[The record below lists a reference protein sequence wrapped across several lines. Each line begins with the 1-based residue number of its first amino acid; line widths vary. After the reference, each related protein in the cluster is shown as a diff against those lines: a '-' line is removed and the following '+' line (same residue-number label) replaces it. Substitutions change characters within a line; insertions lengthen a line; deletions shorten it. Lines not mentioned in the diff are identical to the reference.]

1 MKTMIFLCGLA
12 LLAGCGGTTTLTP
25 QEQQLAL
32 ARSNWKAKG
41 LRSYKFTVQ
50 KNCFCPP
57 EYTKSV
63 TITVQNG
70 AATDSPEHLKAY
82 DTVDKL
88 LDRIGKGLSSK
99 AVQVDMDFA
108 NEGWPRSFY
117 IDQSRQIADEE
128 FGVVVSDLTP
138 L

>member
-12 LLAGCGGTTTLTP
+12 LLAGCGGTTTLTT

-32 ARSNWKAKG
+32 ARSSWKARG
-41 LRSYKFTVQ
+41 LRSYTFTVR

-70 AATDSPEHLKAY
+70 AATNSPEHLKSY
-82 DTVDKL
+82 DTVEKL
-88 LDRIGKGLSSK
+88 LDTIGTGLSSK
-99 AVQVDMDFA
+99 ADQVDMDFA
-108 NEGWPRSFY
+108 SDGWPRSFY
-117 IDQSRQIADEE
+117 IDQSRMIADEE
-128 FGVVVSDLTP
+128 FGVTVSDLTP